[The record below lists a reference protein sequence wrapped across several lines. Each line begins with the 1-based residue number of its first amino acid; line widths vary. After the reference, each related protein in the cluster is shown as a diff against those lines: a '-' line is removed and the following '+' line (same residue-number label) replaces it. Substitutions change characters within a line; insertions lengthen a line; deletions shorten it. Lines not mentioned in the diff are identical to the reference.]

1 MHPIDAMLLMAK
13 VSGKTKKQLSLD
25 MGKCDHYVTAAEH
38 ERWSDIGCDS
48 LARAAAATGW
58 ELRLVDPST
67 REYVTIGEPATT
79 LPHPVT
85 SGIEI
90 PQDANY
96 MIG

>member
-1 MHPIDAMLLMAK
+1 MAK
-13 VSGKTKKQLSLD
+13 VSGKTKKQFSLD
-25 MGKCDHYVTAAEH
+25 MGKCAHYASAAAR

-48 LARAAAATGW
+48 LARAAAAAGW

-67 REYVTIGEPATT
+67 REYVTIGDAAPSMS
-79 LPHPVT
+79 HPVT
-85 SGIEI
+85 SGIEL